1 MSRPARVERCRDD
14 AGAAEMARQLE
25 AVGTRL
31 TSVFICCYCCELLR
45 TRRISRMA
53 AQLLKR
59 WTEHHAAVQ
68 GVAFRPDGRL
78 LASCANDGLVCLWE
92 WKTGR
97 LLWKWEFSGAL
108 FGVTFSP
115 DGRHLAVG
123 GEGAVWLCAIPPHAP
138 PARAIACS
146 GEVLTL
152 AFSPDG
158 QRFAAGST
166 EGITYLWNPQTQLL
180 LGKLSHDDGV
190 HGLAFSPD
198 NRFLAIG
205 TQDGW
210 LSLWE
215 AQTGHRLARESVP
228 RLGFP
233 QGEPSILSA
242 YGEEA
247 IIGAEGQ
254 AVNAIIVGKF
264 AKEQLRLRVPKV
276 GYAFRAAC
284 REALPIGAKCEGQH
298 LSAASN
304 GASRRGMRRN
314 CTEPDSAFAP
324 HGKMPSIRTEGH
336 AKQRARELPLPEQSP
351 CFLFPEAHQ
360 AIVGTTGEQA
370 PIGAKGNSLH
380 RGMVFSPTLE

>member
-215 AQTGHRLARESVP
+215 AQTGHRLARVFHEYGWITSAAFSPDGRWLATGIETGELVVIDFTTGAIAWRREAHARPVLSVAFSP
-228 RLGFP
+228 DSQLLVSASADTSVRLWRVP
-233 QGEPSILSA
+233 QWTAVPGSLNHQ
-242 YGEEA
+242 
-247 IIGAEGQ
+247 Q
-254 AVNAIIVGKF
+254 AVTGI
-264 AKEQLRLRVPKV
+264 
-276 GYAFRAAC
+276 AC
-284 REALPIGAKCEGQH
+284 A
-298 LSAASN
+298 SAAEPIKTILLATSSRD
-304 GASRRGMRRN
+304 ASV
-314 CTEPDSAFAP
+314 CCWSVYP
-324 HGKMPSIRTEGH
+324 
-336 AKQRARELPLPEQSP
+336 
-351 CFLFPEAHQ
+351 
-360 AIVGTTGEQA
+360 
-370 PIGAKGNSLH
+370 
-380 RGMVFSPTLE
+380 